1 MNRVTIFHTQRLE
14 PGTCDDD
21 PYTLFFVAEHDSG
34 QCGWIAGPHGTSCC
48 AIDDWFQWYRRPAA
62 TQSAALRSGIDFSL
76 LPLGE

>member
-21 PYTLFFVAEHDSG
+21 PYTLFFVADHDSG

-62 TQSAALRSGIDFSL
+62 TQSAALRSGIAFSL